1 MVAAAL
7 DDMQRRML
15 RHMDRQFEEL
25 RDMISGISRSLT
37 QRIPPGGRRLG
48 GDPGQGSSGT
58 RPSPPGGADGGDDAG
73 LD

>member
-1 MVAAAL
+1 
-7 DDMQRRML
+7 MQRRLL

-25 RDMISGISRSLT
+25 RYFISGLFHGQT
-37 QRIPPGGRRLG
+37 QRVVPGGCRLG

-58 RPSPPGGADGGDDAG
+58 RPSPPGGADGGDDAD